1 MKELIA
7 AGGAAYLMPAVLF
20 ALVLYAVRGLSG
32 LHGRRSQQRK
42 DFLDL
47 WSDPRS
53 QDDVW
58 LEVAVRHLF
67 GTYLPSHVIRLALA
81 QPDKAQSLLDLS
93 ELWPLLRYDP
103 DSQTVDWRLTRHA
116 TKTRRRLSRAVLFVL
131 YVVLWVA
138 ALGAAWVASKLG
150 HGAITG
156 WVYGVD
162 ALLLGFLGLVCL
174 VREDSVKTAAKV
186 GDAWVTRI
194 NGTAAQTQTHAIGLN
209 PQQAKGNRT

>member
-67 GTYLPSHVIRLALA
+67 GTYLPAHVIRLALA

-103 DSQTVDWRLTRHA
+103 DARTVDWRLKRHA
-116 TKTRRRLSRAVLFVL
+116 TRTSRRLSRVVLFILYIVL
-131 YVVLWVA
+131 CVA
-138 ALGAAWVASKLG
+138 ALGAAWLASRLG

-156 WVYGVD
+156 WVYGVG
-162 ALLLGFLGLVCL
+162 ALLLGFVALVCL
-174 VREDSVKTAAKV
+174 MRDDAVEAAANV
-186 GDAWVTRI
+186 GDTWMARI
-194 NGTAAQTQTHAIGLN
+194 NRAAAQTRTFAIA
-209 PQQAKGNRT
+209 PDPEPAKEN